1 MKTYQERLAVEEKL
15 FQYALNKSGDERFKY
30 AMSFGLV
37 WAMLTDEQ
45 IETLDRYLTEW
56 SK

>member
-30 AMSFGLV
+30 AMSFGVV